1 MIDLTFAPAVMEK
14 RKRNASSFL
23 KDIDMVL
30 VSFYDRKCKVD

>member
-1 MIDLTFAPAVMEK
+1 VIHLLSDSADMEK
-14 RKRNASSFL
+14 GKPLASSFP

>member
-1 MIDLTFAPAVMEK
+1 VINLIFEFAVMEK
-14 RKRNASSFL
+14 GKRKASSFL